1 LRLAGLAQGEDR
13 LVLDQP
19 QLVRGV
25 RAARVGEALHRPP
38 HRLVGLATEVEHRC
52 RRRGKARAAR
62 VTHSVHFTSGW
73 PRRAWWAASYC
84 SRLSARK
91 PMRTDTYLP
100 LVECFH
106 WMLSSSTSTPAA
118 ASSFGSSASRPLSAA
133 PMALSSKVPGNWKP
147 CSGLSDLISIGA
159 LSGPSWPNPSATPA
173 QRSDAAMDAP
183 STPTCAP
190 MATATAQ
197 GSEMPVSA
205 RTPMLPLL
213 LAALLLPALPAVAQ
227 QCSSSRLG
235 QTPPA
240 VNFRV

>member
-1 LRLAGLAQGEDR
+1 HAYVEGQAVEGAAAAHANAQRGDLGPAHVHARRALAALATDVPLVQRVDDGLLDPAHVLAHADPDPAQVQQRIQHDLPGTVVGHLAAAVHVQYRDVARRQHVLRLAGLAQGEDR

-52 RRRGKARAAR
+52 RRRGEARAAR

-118 ASSFGSSASRPLSAA
+118 A
-133 PMALSSKVPGNWKP
+133 
-147 CSGLSDLISIGA
+147 
-159 LSGPSWPNPSATPA
+159 
-173 QRSDAAMDAP
+173 
-183 STPTCAP
+183 
-190 MATATAQ
+190 
-197 GSEMPVSA
+197 
-205 RTPMLPLL
+205 
-213 LAALLLPALPAVAQ
+213 
-227 QCSSSRLG
+227 
-235 QTPPA
+235 
-240 VNFRV
+240 